1 MFVHTVVS
9 GKKKPLSK
17 GLPFDICVPCAK
29 IQPSLPIGL
38 IGAQESGNAPG
49 SFCCS

>member
-1 MFVHTVVS
+1 MFVHTVLS

-17 GLPFDICVPCAK
+17 GLLLDICVPCAK

-38 IGAQESGNAPG
+38 TGAQEVGNISG
-49 SFCCS
+49 SFCCF